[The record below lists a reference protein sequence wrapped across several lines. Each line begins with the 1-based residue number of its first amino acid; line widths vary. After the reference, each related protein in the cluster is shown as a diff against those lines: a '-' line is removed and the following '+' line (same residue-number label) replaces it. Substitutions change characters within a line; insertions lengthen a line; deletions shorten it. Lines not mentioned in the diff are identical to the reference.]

1 MPGLDLAHRFY
12 DRAVRPLLTTT
23 PHAAGLLGFGSE
35 VLGFD
40 DEVSPDHDFGPRLQL
55 FLPPGTPTPDL
66 RGLPATFDGH
76 PVFFPYAGRDGHHV
90 EVTTAAEFFAARL
103 GADVGERLTLA
114 DWLLTPTQTFAM
126 LTAGAVFHDPAG
138 ELARHRAMLTWY
150 PRDVWRYA
158 LAAGWLRVA
167 QEEAFPSRAGAAGDD
182 LGSRVVP
189 ARLVRELMRLAFLV
203 ERRWAPYPKWF
214 GTAFARLGLA
224 GQAGPPLAEA
234 LAATGWRER
243 EAALTRAAS
252 VLAAATNDLRLAPPV
267 DPHPRPFHT
276 RDIRVLGA
284 ERLVVALTSAVE
296 DTEVR
301 ALLGRLGGRHGGPVG
316 TLPGTID
323 QSVDSTEILMHP
335 ARCRRAAG
343 LLGLP
348 SDAGRAP
355 RQDGGAGGPAAGLTG

>member
-1 MPGLDLAHRFY
+1 MPGLDLARRFY
-12 DRAVRPLLTTT
+12 EQAVRPLLGTT

-55 FLPPGTPTPDL
+55 FLPPGAPGPGL
-66 RGLPATFDGH
+66 GGLPATFDGH
-76 PVFFPYAGRDGHHV
+76 PVAFAYAGRDGHHV
-90 EVTTAAEFFAARL
+90 EVTTAAAFFAARL
-103 GADVGERLTLA
+103 GTAAEDGLSLA

-138 ELARHRAMLTWY
+138 ELARRRSMLTWY

-182 LGSRVVP
+182 LGSRVVT

-203 ERRWAPYPKWF
+203 ERRWAPYAKWL
-214 GTAFARLGLA
+214 GTAFARLDLA
-224 GQAGPPLAEA
+224 AQAGPPLAAA
-234 LAATGWRER
+234 LSAATWRDR

-252 VLAAATNDLRLAPPV
+252 VLAAATNDLGLAPPV

-284 ERLVVALTSAVE
+284 DRLVPALTSAVE
-296 DTEVR
+296 DPEVR

-323 QSVDSTEILMHP
+323 QSVDSTEILMDP
-335 ARCRRAAG
+335 ARCRQAAAM
-343 LLGLP
+343 LGLRP
-348 SDAGRAP
+348 PGQRF
-355 RQDGGAGGPAAGLTG
+355 